1 MVVCWPLKFCKQL
14 KKKKIIDQCKLFFKH
29 DDNEVDSLYFVGK
42 VHGRSALVYTGTDYS
57 YVADKNQGD
66 GRKQP
71 ED

>member
-1 MVVCWPLKFCKQL
+1 M
-14 KKKKIIDQCKLFFKH
+14 IIDQCKLFFKH

-66 GRKQP
+66 GREQP